1 MRYRGGMSI
10 YDLILNTLV
19 FKFRHSPVN
28 ISHLSFSGWRV
39 LQVETVTCWIR
50 LQDLRRDYM
59 QGRDN
64 STSASSPDCTQIL
77 YPSWRIINNSPEL
90 SWSSSWQNELW
101 VIIISFMI
109 FYIRKPSQMKS
120 LRWYLLIA
128 NDQWEWNIRITSAV
142 QSVKIWGGSL

>member
-1 MRYRGGMSI
+1 MSI

-28 ISHLSFSGWRV
+28 ILPLSFSGWRV

-77 YPSWRIINNSPEL
+77 DPSRRIINNSPEL
-90 SWSSSWQNELW
+90 S
-101 VIIISFMI
+101 
-109 FYIRKPSQMKS
+109 
-120 LRWYLLIA
+120 
-128 NDQWEWNIRITSAV
+128 
-142 QSVKIWGGSL
+142 